1 MLEVEW
7 TNQALDK
14 IEQISEF
21 ISLDSSSAAT
31 KWAEL
36 IFSKE
41 MVLIDSPKIGRK
53 VPEYK
58 DESIR
63 EIIVGN
69 YRLVYR
75 RRFQSPSATGF
86 PVNIERYISPA
97 V

>member
-75 RRFQSPSATGF
+75 
-86 PVNIERYISPA
+86 IKEKCISIITVKNCKEKRTIA
-97 V
+97 

>member
-1 MLEVEW
+1 MLKVEW

-21 ISLDSSSAAT
+21 ISLDSSSAST

-41 MVLIDSPKIGRK
+41 KVLIDSPKIGRK
-53 VPEYK
+53 VPEYN

-75 RRFQSPSATGF
+75 
-86 PVNIERYISPA
+86 IKEKYISIITVKNCKEKRTIA
-97 V
+97 

>member
-1 MLEVEW
+1 MLKVEW

-41 MVLIDSPKIGRK
+41 KVLIDSPKIGRK
-53 VPEYK
+53 VPEYN

-75 RRFQSPSATGF
+75 
-86 PVNIERYISPA
+86 IKEKYISIITVKNCKEKRTIA
-97 V
+97 

>member
-1 MLEVEW
+1 MLKVEW

-36 IFSKE
+36 IFCKE
-41 MVLIDSPKIGRK
+41 KVLIDSPKIGRK
-53 VPEYK
+53 VPEYN

-75 RRFQSPSATGF
+75 
-86 PVNIERYISPA
+86 IKEKYISIITVKNCKKKRTIP
-97 V
+97 